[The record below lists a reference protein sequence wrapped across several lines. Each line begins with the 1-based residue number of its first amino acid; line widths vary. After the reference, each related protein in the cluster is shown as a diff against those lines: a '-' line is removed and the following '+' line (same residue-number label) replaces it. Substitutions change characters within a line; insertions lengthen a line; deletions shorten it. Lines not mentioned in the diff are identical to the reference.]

1 MIRDDA
7 TWIHGKHMIQFGGM
21 YQHNFNWHSRTDNG
35 GGINYYPTYQLGTT
49 SGAGVNMKGY
59 TPNGFSGSS
68 TTYGRD
74 YAAMLGIVSVSQIAY
89 TRSGNDLALNPPL
102 TPAFDKVTIPYYN
115 FYGGDTWRMTSAV
128 HFELRFGLDSGNAA
142 DRRERQAGHIC
153 RTRQQPHQHRAV
165 PGCPTVSRRWQGNV
179 FNPQVGFTLLGNTA
193 HPSKYPY
200 NPYYGE
206 WSPRISGAWDMFGDG
221 KTVIRGGYG
230 LTYGR
235 LNGVDLVL
243 VPLLGTGLIQPV
255 QCFNTLSNGTCGK
268 FAVEPDQCVPR
279 PDRRLGGAACG
290 RPRPTLPQPL
300 YPGVNG
306 VAAGAGEALDPNFRP
321 NHVHTFTVTFARQLN
336 NNMSLEIGY
345 IGRIIKNE
353 YMPMNLNAV
362 PYMMTKG
369 GQTFANA
376 YANAVI
382 GYCGS
387 GNVKAMGG
395 GNCNRRHRSSRTSA
409 VL

>member
-1 MIRDDA
+1 MLA
-7 TWIHGKHMIQFGGM
+7 Q
-21 YQHNFNWHSRTDNG
+21 
-35 GGINYYPTYQLGTT
+35 
-49 SGAGVNMKGY
+49 
-59 TPNGFSGSS
+59 
-68 TTYGRD
+68 
-74 YAAMLGIVSVSQIAY
+74 AA
-89 TRSGNDLALNPPL
+89 AL
-102 TPAFDKVTIPYYN
+102 
-115 FYGGDTWRMTSAV
+115 
-128 HFELRFGLDSGNAA
+128 
-142 DRRERQAGHIC
+142 
-153 RTRQQPHQHRAV
+153 
-165 PGCPTVSRRWQGNV
+165 QGNV
-179 FNPQVGFTLLGNTA
+179 YNPQVGFTLLGNTA

-206 WSPRISGAWDMFGDG
+206 WSPRIAAAWDMFGDG
-221 KTVIRGGYG
+221 RTVIRGGYG
-230 LTYGR
+230 RTYGR

-255 QCFNTLSNGTCGK
+255 QCFNALSNGTCGSY
-268 FAVEPDQCVPR
+268 AVESDQCVPR
-279 PDRRLGGAACG
+279 SDG
-290 RPRPTLPQPL
+290 RPDGSAAAASPTLPQPL

-321 NHVHTFTVTFARQLN
+321 NKVDTFTLTFARQLN

-369 GQTFANA
+369 GQTFAKA

-387 GNVKAMGG
+387 GNVKNMGG
-395 GNCNRRHRSSRTSA
+395 GNCIGNTAAVAPQPFFETALSVPAIATASPTAPRPSSPTKAIMARATSPSRTCGACTAIWTTAASTSRA
-409 VL
+409 A